1 MIVLLELQAQAVV
14 DPIVLLVQRVV
25 LALVLGVLLVI
36 VQLELE
42 LCVRR
47 LEPVQLLLLVLQ
59 PLVQD

>member
-1 MIVLLELQAQAVV
+1 MIVLLELEAQAVV

-42 LCVRR
+42 LCVGG
-47 LEPVQLLLLVLQ
+47 LEPVQLLLLVL
-59 PLVQD
+59 